1 MAELA
6 LQPVRHH
13 LYLLKIPPPTH
24 ILKKELST
32 MQVIEAGNA
41 VPLYLAGEAHGAKQ
55 LVTLAK
61 YWMAMDIQEA
71 RKYVLILNIVLEVD
85 S

>member
-13 LYLLKIPPPTH
+13 LYLLKILSPH

-71 RKYVLILNIVLEVD
+71 RKYVLIRYP
-85 S
+85 